1 MPVWHEGD
9 RLGSEIEPL
18 KGTTM
23 ALRTA
28 IHRRA
33 LAGAI
38 GRRSRGFARGAL
50 VAGVLAI
57 ALVTALA
64 PELALAA
71 EPTEVTF
78 HAEERALSL
87 SGDWGTAF
95 WATIGGTLAMFALIS
110 IGYLYRRERGLDWDF
125 QKPDVPH
132 DTHH

>member
-1 MPVWHEGD
+1 MPVRRESD
-9 RLGSEIEPL
+9 RLANEIEPL

-28 IHRRA
+28 SHRPAMGR
-33 LAGAI
+33 AI
-38 GRRSRGFARGAL
+38 GHRLRGFARVAL

-57 ALVTALA
+57 ALLVAA
-64 PELALAA
+64 SPDLALAA

-78 HAEERALSL
+78 HAEERALGL
-87 SGDWGTAF
+87 GVDWGTAF